1 MKKVL
6 LVLAVVLGLS
16 SIVQAKETLR
26 VLFLFDSTY
35 AKYGY
40 YDRRDISKNL
50 TKQLNRSFKES
61 GLSGYISFTKVGA
74 IPANVSISG
83 YLNNSDKLTR
93 FYKNANSIKTR
104 KATLPLHKFQKS
116 YKADLVVSITK
127 MTDTCG
133 VGTYLPNKGTFSSRK
148 KSFEFAD
155 GGQVFINNASNCF
168 NKKTLLAHEVGHT
181 FGLWHGKAVKNKT
194 GESGHYEP
202 KKAFTGYANGFG
214 DTDYWMNYGT
224 IMAGSYLAG
233 PGKGRDNKF
242 SNPNVNT
249 CGYYKDDEKCGDST
263 ANAVRFIKEN
273 ARYYNMRGDWY
284 K

>member
-1 MKKVL
+1 MKNML

-16 SIVQAKETLR
+16 SIVQGKETLR
-26 VLFLFDSTY
+26 VLFLFDTTY

-40 YDRRDISKNL
+40 NDRRDISKNL

-61 GLSGYISFTKVGA
+61 GLSGRISFTKVGA
-74 IPANVSISG
+74 VSANVSISG
-83 YLNNSDKLTR
+83 SLNNSGSLINLYQK
-93 FYKNANSIKTR
+93 ANTIKTR
-104 KATLPLHKFQKS
+104 KATLPLHKLQKA
-116 YKADLVVSITK
+116 YKADLVVTITK
-127 MTDTCG
+127 ITNTCG
-133 VGTYLPNKGTFSSRK
+133 VTTYLPNKGTFRSRK
-148 KSFEFAD
+148 RSFEFAD
-155 GGQVFINNASNCF
+155 GGQIFINNTSNCF

-194 GESGHYEP
+194 GQSGHYEP
-202 KKAFTGYANGFG
+202 RKAFRSYANGFG
-214 DTDYWMNYGT
+214 DTDYLMNYGT

-242 SNPNVNT
+242 SNPNSYS
-249 CGYYKDDEKCGDST
+249 CGYYSDDEVCGDST
-263 ANAVRFIKEN
+263 ANAVKFIKIN